1 MRNLSI
7 TILKAIAIILVV
19 MAHSGA
25 PAVISNFCYM
35 LCVSL
40 FFVASG
46 YCFKPNYLN
55 DEVNFVSRRFR
66 RLYVPFVLWSVIIL
80 CLNPIFFSTGILN
93 EQYGNM
99 SGGVTHPLNL
109 HQGLQALWSIVFNMS
124 GYDQFLCGAYW
135 FFRAILVASIAFLV
149 GMKLVEGNKFVR
161 NRHIIA
167 SLIVALIALG
177 FAFWQHSD
185 GLRVT
190 GLAQGGYRE
199 FMGVFFIS
207 IGFFYRQFN
216 DKILAVRFIKDE
228 EDKNEENGEEA
239 EYENADIAGNDTK
252 ALTTTGRTYPHWIHS
267 TSLVISFCALLAIL
281 NVSTPAMSSN
291 ATSFGSISMLAL
303 SGMIGFCFVYSLA
316 HFLTRIPYVT
326 AVLTFIGDNTIY
338 VLGWHLLA
346 FKVVSMLKI
355 GVYGLPWITIGG
367 HPVVHS
373 PEGSWFWILY
383 TIVGIALPLGIVWC
397 LKYCATH
404 YNIHS
409 YARLAVIIGKG
420 TWNGIQLCGHWIAV
434 AAVWIATNGSRGIK
448 IGLVAAWHGIY
459 NFCIRFVDTVKAGAD
474 VTHDDDE
481 NGYDEEEEDD
491 SEEDDEDDDDE
502 DDEDDEESDAEEK

>member
-1 MRNLSI
+1 MRNPSI

-19 MAHSGA
+19 MAHSCA

-80 CLNPIFFSTGILN
+80 CLNPVFFSTGILN

-135 FFRAILVASIAFLV
+135 FFRTMLVASIAFLV
-149 GMKLVEGNKFVR
+149 GMKLVEISKFVR
-161 NRHIIA
+161 NRHII
-167 SLIVALIALG
+167 STLVVAIIALG
-177 FAFWQHSD
+177 LAFWQHSD

-199 FMGVFFIS
+199 FMGIFFIA
-207 IGFFYRQFN
+207 IGFFYRQFD
-216 DKILAVRFIKDE
+216 DKILAVRFIKEKDNEGEEDE
-228 EDKNEENGEEA
+228 EKADDGNKENVGKNTKILAGVD
-239 EYENADIAGNDTK
+239 NA
-252 ALTTTGRTYPHWIHS
+252 YPHWLHS
-267 TSLVISFCALLAIL
+267 ASLVISFCALLAIL
-281 NVSTPAMSSN
+281 SVSTPAMSSN
-291 ATSFGSISMLAL
+291 ATSFGSITMLAI
-303 SGMIGFCFVYSLA
+303 SGMVGFCFVYSLA
-316 HFLTRIPYVT
+316 HFLTRIPYVSAT
-326 AVLTFIGDNTIY
+326 LTFIGDNTIY

-346 FKVVSMLKI
+346 FKVVSMLKV

-383 TIVGIALPLGIVWC
+383 TIVGLALPLGIVWC
-397 LKYCATH
+397 TKYCAAH

-409 YARLAVIIGKG
+409 YARLAVTMGKG
-420 TWNGIQLCGHWIAV
+420 TWNFLKLCGHWISV
-434 AAVWIATNGSRGIK
+434 AAAWLATNGIKGIK
-448 IGLVAAWHGIY
+448 IGLIAAWHGICS
-459 NFCIRFVDTVKAGAD
+459 FCVRFVDTVKAGAD
-474 VTHDDDE
+474 VTHDVE
-481 NGYDEEEEDD
+481 RHDEEEDEED
-491 SEEDDEDDDDE
+491 EEEDDDEDDDDDDDDD
-502 DDEDDEESDAEEK
+502 DDEKNNE

>member
-1 MRNLSI
+1 MRNSSI
-7 TILKAIAIILVV
+7 TILKAIAIIFVV
-19 MAHSGA
+19 MAHSCA

-46 YCFKPNYLN
+46 YCFKPSYLN
-55 DEVNFVSRRFR
+55 DEVTFVRRRFR

-80 CLNPIFFSTGILN
+80 CLNPVFFSTGILN

-135 FFRAILVASIAFLV
+135 FFRAMLVASIAFLV
-149 GMKLVEGNKFVR
+149 GMKFVEGIKFIR
-161 NRHIIA
+161 NSHVIA
-167 SLIVALIALG
+167 TLIVALIALG
-177 FAFWQHSD
+177 LAFWQHSD

-199 FMGVFFIS
+199 FMGIFFIA

-216 DKILAVRFIKDE
+216 DKIIAPHFIKE
-228 EDKNEENGEEA
+228 EDDEDNEEA
-239 EYENADIAGNDTK
+239 EGKTVEKMGNSRTGTNVLATADS
-252 ALTTTGRTYPHWIHS
+252 TYPNWLHAA
-267 TSLVISFCALLAIL
+267 SLIVSFCTLLAIL
-281 NVSTPAMSSN
+281 SVSTPAMSSN

-303 SGMIGFCFVYSLA
+303 SGMVGFCFVYSLA
-316 HFLTRIPYVT
+316 HFFTRIPYIT
-326 AVLTFIGDNTIY
+326 AILTFIGDNTIY

-346 FKVVSMLKI
+346 FKVVSMLKV

-367 HPVVHS
+367 HPVVHC

-383 TIVGIALPLGIVWC
+383 TIVGLALPLGIVWC
-397 LKYCATH
+397 TKYCAAH

-409 YARLAVIIGKG
+409 YARLAVAIGKG
-420 TWNGIQLCGHWIAV
+420 TWRFLQLCAHWIAV
-434 AAVWIATNGSRGIK
+434 AAAWLATNGIKGIK
-448 IGLVAAWHGIY
+448 IGLVAAWHGICS
-459 NFCIRFVDTVKAGAD
+459 FCIRFVDTVKAGAD
-474 VTHDDDE
+474 INHDV
-481 NGYDEEEEDD
+481 EEH
-491 SEEDDEDDDDE
+491 
-502 DDEDDEESDAEEK
+502 DDEDDEEEEEDDDEEDEEEDEENDKE